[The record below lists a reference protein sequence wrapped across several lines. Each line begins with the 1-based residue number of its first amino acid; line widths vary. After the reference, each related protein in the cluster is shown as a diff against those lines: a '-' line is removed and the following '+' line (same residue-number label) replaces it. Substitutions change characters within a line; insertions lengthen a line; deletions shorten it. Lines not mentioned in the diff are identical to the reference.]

1 MNAKNKEEMKKAVED
16 GHWVANGRIIHGY
29 NIQLFKL
36 LAL

>member
-1 MNAKNKEEMKKAVED
+1 MNAKNKEEKKKTVED
-16 GHWVANGRIIHGY
+16 GQWVANGRIIHGN